1 MNLSQVLPFFFAIV
15 PLAFIL
21 GWLLGR
27 KGNGALST
35 RLAVS
40 EAEVQNLSK
49 SLANKDG
56 EFSKI
61 KTDFQKEFEN
71 ISNRILKSTAE
82 DLGKSSTQNLDLVL
96 KPLKENI
103 ESLQRNIV
111 DTREKNL
118 VGNTQI
124 KDLITSLTTLNQE
137 MTTEAKNLTRALKSD
152 TKAQGNWGEL
162 ILETILEKSGLRK
175 GEQFELQRVY
185 KWEKEEDKEKSFI
198 PDAVIHL
205 PENRDIIV
213 DSKVNLT
220 DFERYTSSTDEEET
234 KLFLNNHLNAIKR
247 QIENLHSKDYSGI
260 PSLQSLDCV
269 FLFIP
274 IEAAYFLA
282 VKEEPEI
289 LNFALKNQV
298 ILVTASTLIA
308 TLRIVSFLWK
318 LENQNKNSAKIAE
331 AGGRLYDKVVGFV
344 SSFESIGDE
353 LKAAEKSYDHALKQL
368 TGKGSVLVS
377 AEKIKELGA
386 KTGKQIPKELLEIDS
401 E

>member
-1 MNLSQVLPFFFAIV
+1 MSLLQSLPYFIPVF
-15 PLAFIL
+15 LMAFVL

-27 KGNGALST
+27 KGYSAL
-35 RLAVS
+35 LVKCAVF
-40 EAEVQNLSK
+40 EAQAQSLKK
-49 SLANKDG
+49 SLESKDG

-61 KTDFQKEFEN
+61 KTDLEKDFEN
-71 ISNRILKSTAE
+71 LAHKILKTTAE
-82 DLGKSSTQNLDLVL
+82 DLGKSSTQNLDSVL

-103 ESLQRNIV
+103 ESLQRNIS
-111 DTREKNL
+111 DTREKSI

-124 KDLITSLTTLNQE
+124 KELITSLTTLNQE
-137 MTTEAKNLTRALKSD
+137 MATEAKNLTRALKSD

-162 ILETILEKSGLRK
+162 ILETILEKSGLKK

-185 KWEKEEDKEKSFI
+185 KWEKEEGNEKSFI

-220 DFERYTSSTDEEET
+220 DFERYTNSTDEKET
-234 KLFLNNHLNAIKR
+234 KLFLNNHLNAIRR
-247 QIENLHSKDYSGI
+247 QIENLHNKDYSGL
-260 PSLQSLDCV
+260 PGLNSLDVV
-269 FLFIP
+269 FLFVP
-274 IEAAYFLA
+274 IESAYILA

-298 ILVTASTLIA
+298 ILVTPSTLIG

-353 LKAAEKSYDHALKQL
+353 LKSAEKSYDHALKQL
-368 TGKGSVLVS
+368 AGKGSILVS

-386 KTGKQIPKELLEIDS
+386 KTGKQIPKELLEA
-401 E
+401 EAE